1 MDSASVRSVAL
12 SIVHFIVFILSYSCM
27 KIVAEQIGKKYRK
40 EWIFRHV
47 DLTLASGTSYT
58 FVGPNGSGK
67 STLLQLL
74 AGSLPATEGQLTYF
88 LNNTIV
94 EPDDWFRQVSLAAPY
109 LELVEELTLDELL
122 TFHQTFKPFKDG
134 LTSQTV
140 AERLLLTHARHKEIK
155 YFSSGMKQRVKLGLA
170 FFSES
175 PIIILDEPT
184 SNLDR
189 QGMNWYQEQVRQLA
203 PNQLLLIGS
212 NQPEEYDFCPN
223 VLDVM
228 QWKQ

>member
-1 MDSASVRSVAL
+1 
-12 SIVHFIVFILSYSCM
+12 M

-40 EWIFRHV
+40 EWIFRRV
-47 DLTLASGTSYT
+47 DLTLTAGTSYT

-74 AGSLPATEGQLTYF
+74 AGSLPATEGQLTYSF
-88 LNNTIV
+88 TNKVI
-94 EPDDWFRQVSLAAPY
+94 EPDNWFRQVSIAAPY

-122 TFHQTFKPFKDG
+122 TFHQTFKPFKAG
-134 LTSQTV
+134 LTSEIV
-140 AERLLLTHARHKEIK
+140 AERLLLAHARHKEIK

-170 FFSES
+170 FFSQS
-175 PIIILDEPT
+175 PVVILDEPT

-189 QGMNWYQEQVRQLA
+189 QGQNWYHEQVRQLFSD
-203 PNQLLLIGS
+203 QLLLIGS
-212 NQPEEYDFCPN
+212 NQPDEYDFCPN

>member
-1 MDSASVRSVAL
+1 MHIA
-12 SIVHFIVFILSYSCM
+12 
-27 KIVAEQIGKKYRK
+27 AEKIGKKYRK
-40 EWIFRHV
+40 EWIFRRV
-47 DLTLASGTSYT
+47 DLTLTAGNSYT

-74 AGSLPATEGQLTYF
+74 AGSLPTTEGTLTYS
-88 LNNTIV
+88 LQDKAL
-94 EPDDWFRQVSLAAPY
+94 EADDWFRYVTIAAPY

-122 TFHQTFKPFKDG
+122 TFHQTFKPFVAG
-134 LTSQTV
+134 QTPETI
-140 AERLLLTHARHKEIK
+140 AEKLWLGHALDKEIK

-170 FFSES
+170 FFSSS

-189 QGMNWYQEQVRQLA
+189 QGMNWYQEQIQQLIA
-203 PNQLLLIGS
+203 PLNPLPRLLLIGS

-223 VLDVM
+223 VIDIT
-228 QWKQ
+228 QWK

>member
-1 MDSASVRSVAL
+1 ML
-12 SIVHFIVFILSYSCM
+12 TISCE
-27 KIVAEQIGKKYRK
+27 KIGKKYRK

-47 DLTLASGTSYT
+47 DLTLTAGTSYT

-74 AGSLPATEGQLTYF
+74 AGNLPATEGELIYAQT
-88 LNNTIV
+88 NKIV
-94 EPDDWFRQVSLAAPY
+94 EADDWFRQVSIAAPY

-122 TFHQTFKPFKDG
+122 TFHQTFKPFKAG
-134 LTSQTV
+134 FTIEEV

-175 PIIILDEPT
+175 PVVVLDEPT

-189 QGMNWYQEQVRQLA
+189 QGMNWYQEEVRRLA
-203 PNQLLLIGS
+203 VNQLLLIGS
-212 NQPEEYDFCPN
+212 NQPDEYEFCPN

-228 QWKQ
+228 QWK